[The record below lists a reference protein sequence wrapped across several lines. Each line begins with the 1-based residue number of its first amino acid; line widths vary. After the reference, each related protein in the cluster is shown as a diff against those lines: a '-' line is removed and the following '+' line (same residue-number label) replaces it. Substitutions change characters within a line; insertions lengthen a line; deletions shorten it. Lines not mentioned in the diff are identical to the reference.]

1 MKPEPKIAL
10 VLSGGG
16 ARGAYE
22 VGVLT
27 WIAAHRPEIL
37 RHIRVITGSSVG
49 AINGCFLASR
59 GLTPE
64 SVLELEELWVN
75 LEIGR
80 VLNFSSSHAA
90 RMLGSS
96 AFRLVAKRSQS
107 PATGLF
113 ETSRFEE
120 LIRHAILWDEIPKV
134 VRSGRFDAV
143 AVTATEIGGGQ
154 THIFVDHHPDL
165 APPRW
170 PHDRSLIGH
179 TARLQLAHVLASS
192 SIPFVFPPV
201 QIGDYWYTDGGL
213 RHNTP
218 LSPALRLG
226 ADRLLVV
233 ALAARSARIEVPGVF
248 PGLGQLLGKL
258 FNSLFLDRMAWDL
271 DRLDR
276 INDLLT
282 AGTRLYG
289 SDFIPKLQTEL
300 GRFGRRP
307 YDLVRYV
314 SIRPG
319 ADVGMIA
326 ARVLREPRRMHTV
339 MSGPMRSLLASDN
352 LSTADAASF
361 ILFDG
366 AFARDLIALGEQDAA
381 ANAAHLDSLLE

>member
-1 MKPEPKIAL
+1 M
-10 VLSGGG
+10 
-16 ARGAYE
+16 
-22 VGVLT
+22 LT
-27 WIAAHRPEIL
+27 WIAADRPEIL
-37 RHIRVITGSSVG
+37 QHIRVITGSSVG

-134 VRSGRFDAV
+134 VRSGRFDAMR
-143 AVTATEIGGGQ
+143 
-154 THIFVDHHPDL
+154 HRHRDRRRPDPHL
-165 APPRW
+165 RGPPPRPRPTALAARPL
-170 PHDRSLIGH
+170 PHRPHRAPAVG
-179 TARLQLAHVLASS
+179 ARAALL

-289 SDFIPKLQTEL
+289 SDFIPKLYWL
-300 GRFGRRP
+300 
-307 YDLVRYV
+307 
-314 SIRPG
+314 
-319 ADVGMIA
+319 
-326 ARVLREPRRMHTV
+326 
-339 MSGPMRSLLASDN
+339 
-352 LSTADAASF
+352 AAS
-361 ILFDG
+361 
-366 AFARDLIALGEQDAA
+366 AA
-381 ANAAHLDSLLE
+381 APTTSSATSASAPAPTSA